1 MAKEIVKTLR
11 VDAEQGITSVKE
23 LKKAISECRD
33 SLVAM
38 DQSMGDA
45 AKETDEYKAQVE
57 QLQGYQK
64 TLNDVMGVTKK
75 KADAVAGSYDDLN
88 AQLTAARR
96 EWKSLSEEQ
105 RNADA

>member
-45 AKETDEYKAQVE
+45 AKETDEYKSQVE

-64 TLNDVMGVTKK
+64 TLNDCLLYTSDA
-75 KADAVAGSYDDLN
+75 ADYS
-88 AQLTAARR
+88 
-96 EWKSLSEEQ
+96 
-105 RNADA
+105 